1 MESRYIVYHKPFNSD
16 ITYINSFGTLEEA
29 EKFAEE
35 TKDARYER
43 IYIEIEIKGII
54 QNVK

>member
-1 MESRYIVYHKPFNSD
+1 METRYVVYHKAFTSD
-16 ITYINSFGTLEEA
+16 IMYINSFGTLEEA

-35 TKDARYER
+35 TNDARYER

>member
-1 MESRYIVYHKPFNSD
+1 METRYIVYHKPFNFE
-16 ITYINSFGTLEEA
+16 ITYINGFDTLEEA

-35 TKDARYER
+35 TNDARYER
-43 IYIEIEIKGII
+43 IYIAIEIKGII

>member
-1 MESRYIVYHKPFNSD
+1 METRYIVHHKPFNSD
-16 ITYINSFGTLEEA
+16 IVYINSFGTLEEA

-35 TKDARYER
+35 TNDARYER

>member
-35 TKDARYER
+35 TKDAIYER

>member
-1 MESRYIVYHKPFNSD
+1 METRYVVYHKAFNSD
-16 ITYINSFGTLEEA
+16 IPYINSFDTLEEA

-35 TKDARYER
+35 TNDARYER